1 MKQIISLG
9 LFIVVF
15 IAFSGCRQKQNDADT
30 LKLAKLDSLLTTQ
43 PELVSD
49 SLPCIDFGK
58 LSAYNKAYYQLIDII
73 AKDKSCFNFTSDSL
87 ISHTVDQMSKYRKTQ
102 PHRYARALMYQ
113 GVVRYRMQITD
124 STAYLPLKDAAIILS
139 SITPPDLRNSYLCF
153 YYVGKIHERNRNYR
167 LSRDYFVK
175 AADVAGQ
182 IPDTTYL
189 CTAFSELF
197 WMHLNISEFAKAKQY
212 LDTIPAYIPTD
223 VKSRISLLNMK
234 SVYSEMTGKYQESI
248 MYEKQ
253 ILQLVAQEQYKKPL
267 QTDFY
272 NLAIAYK
279 KINKPDSALHY
290 ALKTIELSDT
300 VKSDIN
306 HHYYITAAQIAT
318 ELQLWEL
325 SSDNYK
331 HAYNILSGNIDKV
344 KSTHILELE
353 KKYNLTNAENK
364 VLHFKSQTYLLA
376 GLILILLLIFIALFL
391 YQIKQK
397 QIKLLIVERN
407 KLLEREKEMLHEKQA
422 NLLDDNIKKAQELLN
437 KQLVLSFF
445 QQISMQNL
453 EMKNFLYD
461 LKITPYIVENTVIY
475 EKISKECDSFQ
486 RKTTISNSS
495 LFPDSKLTTLTGISA
510 EDIVKLNKSEK
521 LLLLLLTVG
530 VDNTGMAV
538 LFNTTA
544 DSIRNRKSQ
553 LKKKLNQ
560 YQIQLNQPINE

>member
-1 MKQIISLG
+1 
-9 LFIVVF
+9 
-15 IAFSGCRQKQNDADT
+15 
-30 LKLAKLDSLLTTQ
+30 
-43 PELVSD
+43 
-49 SLPCIDFGK
+49 
-58 LSAYNKAYYQLIDII
+58 
-73 AKDKSCFNFTSDSL
+73 
-87 ISHTVDQMSKYRKTQ
+87 
-102 PHRYARALMYQ
+102 
-113 GVVRYRMQITD
+113 
-124 STAYLPLKDAAIILS
+124 
-139 SITPPDLRNSYLCF
+139 
-153 YYVGKIHERNRNYR
+153 
-167 LSRDYFVK
+167 
-175 AADVAGQ
+175 
-182 IPDTTYL
+182 
-189 CTAFSELF
+189 
-197 WMHLNISEFAKAKQY
+197 
-212 LDTIPAYIPTD
+212 
-223 VKSRISLLNMK
+223 
-234 SVYSEMTGKYQESI
+234 

-253 ILQLVAQEQYKKPL
+253 ILQLVTQEQYKKPL

-318 ELQLWEL
+318 DLQLWKL

-353 KKYNLTNAENK
+353 KKYNLTEAENK
-364 VLHFKSQTYLLA
+364 VLHFKNQTYLLA

-397 QIKLLIVERN
+397 QIKMLIVERN

-461 LKITPYIVENTVIY
+461 LKINPYIVENTVIY

-495 LFPDSKLTTLTGISA
+495 LFSDSKLTTLTGISA
-510 EDIVKLNKSEK
+510 EDILKLNKSEK

>member
-49 SLPCIDFGK
+49 SLQCIDFGK
-58 LSAYNKAYYQLIDII
+58 FSTYNKAYYQLIDII
-73 AKDKSCFNFTSDSL
+73 TKDKNYFNFTSDSL

-102 PHRYARALMYQ
+102 PRHYARALIYQ
-113 GVVRYRMQITD
+113 GVVRYRMQIAD

-167 LSRDYFVK
+167 LSHDYFVK
-175 AADVAGQ
+175 AVDVAGQ

-212 LDTIPAYIPTD
+212 LDTIPTYISTD

-234 SVYSEMTGKYQESI
+234 SVYSEMTGKSQESI

-290 ALKTIELSDT
+290 ALKT
-300 VKSDIN
+300 
-306 HHYYITAAQIAT
+306 
-318 ELQLWEL
+318 
-325 SSDNYK
+325 
-331 HAYNILSGNIDKV
+331 
-344 KSTHILELE
+344 
-353 KKYNLTNAENK
+353 NA
-364 VLHFKSQTYLLA
+364 
-376 GLILILLLIFIALFL
+376 
-391 YQIKQK
+391 
-397 QIKLLIVERN
+397 
-407 KLLEREKEMLHEKQA
+407 
-422 NLLDDNIKKAQELLN
+422 
-437 KQLVLSFF
+437 
-445 QQISMQNL
+445 
-453 EMKNFLYD
+453 
-461 LKITPYIVENTVIY
+461 
-475 EKISKECDSFQ
+475 
-486 RKTTISNSS
+486 
-495 LFPDSKLTTLTGISA
+495 
-510 EDIVKLNKSEK
+510 
-521 LLLLLLTVG
+521 
-530 VDNTGMAV
+530 
-538 LFNTTA
+538 
-544 DSIRNRKSQ
+544 
-553 LKKKLNQ
+553 NQ
-560 YQIQLNQPINE
+560 YLKNQINESNRHFAKQMDK

>member
-1 MKQIISLG
+1 
-9 LFIVVF
+9 
-15 IAFSGCRQKQNDADT
+15 
-30 LKLAKLDSLLTTQ
+30 
-43 PELVSD
+43 
-49 SLPCIDFGK
+49 
-58 LSAYNKAYYQLIDII
+58 
-73 AKDKSCFNFTSDSL
+73 
-87 ISHTVDQMSKYRKTQ
+87 
-102 PHRYARALMYQ
+102 
-113 GVVRYRMQITD
+113 
-124 STAYLPLKDAAIILS
+124 
-139 SITPPDLRNSYLCF
+139 
-153 YYVGKIHERNRNYR
+153 
-167 LSRDYFVK
+167 
-175 AADVAGQ
+175 
-182 IPDTTYL
+182 
-189 CTAFSELF
+189 
-197 WMHLNISEFAKAKQY
+197 
-212 LDTIPAYIPTD
+212 
-223 VKSRISLLNMK
+223 
-234 SVYSEMTGKYQESI
+234 

-253 ILQLVAQEQYKKPL
+253 ILQLVTQEQYKKPL

-300 VKSDIN
+300 AKSDIN

-318 ELQLWEL
+318 DLQLWKL

-353 KKYNLTNAENK
+353 KKYNLTEAENK
-364 VLHFKSQTYLLA
+364 VLHFKNQTYLLA

-397 QIKLLIVERN
+397 QIKMLIVERN
-407 KLLEREKEMLHEKQA
+407 KLLEREKEMLHEKQV

-461 LKITPYIVENTVIY
+461 LKINPYIVENTVIY

-495 LFPDSKLTTLTGISA
+495 LFSDSKLTTLTGISA
-510 EDIVKLNKSEK
+510 EDILKLNKSEK